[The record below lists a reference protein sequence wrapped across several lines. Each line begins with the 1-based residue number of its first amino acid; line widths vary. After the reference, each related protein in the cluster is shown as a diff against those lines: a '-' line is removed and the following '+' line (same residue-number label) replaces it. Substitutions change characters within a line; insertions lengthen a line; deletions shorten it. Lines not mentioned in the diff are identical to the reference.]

1 MSPPSAGIIIAQL
14 QHSNQVAATRRW
26 YMDRLAQLNMDKKAY
41 RKAALALL
49 ADKGV
54 VMLRAFCLVDLKE
67 AM

>member
-1 MSPPSAGIIIAQL
+1 
-14 QHSNQVAATRRW
+14 
-26 YMDRLAQLNMDKKAY
+26 MDRLAQLNMDKKAY